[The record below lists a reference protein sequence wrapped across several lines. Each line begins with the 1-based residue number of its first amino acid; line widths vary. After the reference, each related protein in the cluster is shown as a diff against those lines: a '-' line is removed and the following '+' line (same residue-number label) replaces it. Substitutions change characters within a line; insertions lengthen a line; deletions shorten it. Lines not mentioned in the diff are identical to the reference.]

1 MFGRK
6 RLVATAVMSAAVVI
20 GPAAHAEAEPRPP
33 LSQPGAP
40 EPRPRGAGD
49 VWAVPEVLVEDEPV
63 GVAHRGASGAA
74 PENTLAAFRAA
85 ARMGADM
92 VEVDVQETKDHALVL
107 LHDSTLARTTDVED
121 VFPERK
127 PWKVSDFTL
136 AEVKRL
142 DAGSWFGKRYA
153 GERVPTLTEAM
164 REMRGSG
171 LGMLV
176 ELKDPAKYPGVERRV
191 AEALRADAYWTSP
204 DPRRLVVQSFDWASV
219 RRFDAIMPGASTAL
233 IGRPKASALRGHAAY
248 ADQVNPDHRDLT
260 AAYVDKVHAAG
271 MDVLTWTVNDA
282 KGMRKALGLGVDG
295 VITDRPD
302 VWREVMAAA
311 GSGAAA

>member
-6 RLVATAVMSAAVVI
+6 RLVVAAVVSATMAT
-20 GPAAHAEAEPRPP
+20 GPSAQAVVDPRPV
-33 LSQPGAP
+33 LSRLGAP
-40 EPRPRGAGD
+40 ETR
-49 VWAVPEVLVEDEPV
+49 AVLLQAPKALDPV
-63 GVAHRGASGAA
+63 GVAHRGASEAA
-74 PENTLAAFRAA
+74 PENTLAAFRTA

-92 VEVDVQETKDHALVL
+92 FEIDVQETKDHKLVL
-107 LHDSTLARTTDVED
+107 LHDSTLARTTNVEE

-142 DAGSWFGKRYA
+142 DAGSWFGKRYSK
-153 GERVPTLTEAM
+153 ERVPTLRQVM

-176 ELKDPAKYPGVERRV
+176 ELKDPARYPGVEKRV
-191 AEALRADAYWTSP
+191 AAALGSDGYWTSP
-204 DPRRLVVQSFDWASV
+204 DPRERRLVVQSFDWASV
-219 RRFDAIMPGASTAL
+219 RRFHDISPDVPTAL
-233 IGRPKASALRGHAAY
+233 IGKPKASSLAKHARY
-248 ADQVNPDHRDLT
+248 ADQINPNHRELT
-260 AAYVDKVHAAG
+260 ASYVKKVHAAD

-282 KGMRKALGLGVDG
+282 EGMRKVLGLGVDG

-302 VWREVMAAA
+302 VFRGVLQAAA
-311 GSGAAA
+311 A

>member
-6 RLVATAVMSAAVVI
+6 RLLVTAVVSAAVVI
-20 GPAAHAEAEPRPP
+20 GPAAHAEADPRPP

-40 EPRPRGAGD
+40 EPRPRG
-49 VWAVPEVLVEDEPV
+49 VPVLWAVPEVLVEDEPV
-63 GVAHRGASGAA
+63 GVAHRGASDAA

-92 VEVDVQETKDHALVL
+92 VELDVQETKDHELVL
-107 LHDSTLARTTDVED
+107 LHDSTLARTTNVEE
-121 VFPERK
+121 VFPKRK

-142 DAGSWFGKRYA
+142 DAGSWFGKRHA
-153 GERVPTLTEAM
+153 KERVPTLPEAM
-164 REMRGSG
+164 RAMRGSG

-176 ELKDPAKYPGVERRV
+176 ELKNPAKYPGVEKRV
-191 AEALRADAYWTSP
+191 AEALRSDRYWTSP
-204 DPRRLVVQSFDWASV
+204 DPRRLVVQSFDWTSV
-219 RRFDAIMPGASTAL
+219 RRFHALMPDASTAL
-233 IGRPKASALRGHAAY
+233 VGRPKASALRGHAAY
-248 ADQVNPDHRDLT
+248 ADQINPDHRDLT

-282 KGMRKALGLGVDG
+282 KAMRKALGLGVDG

-302 VWREVMAAA
+302 VFREVLSA
-311 GSGAAA
+311 GEGGAAA